1 MQKGEESLVVLLNS
15 PLSLRWVTALKFA
28 TTECCAVLCR
38 AVPEQKQHKA
48 AGAVAAVRALAT
60 AGHCQ
65 GGCRALAEPYLAVQR
80 LGIKLYGKL

>member
-1 MQKGEESLVVLLNS
+1 MVLLNS

-28 TTECCAVLCR
+28 TNECCAV
-38 AVPEQKQHKA
+38 PEQEQHKA

-80 LGIKLYGKL
+80 LRIKLYGKL